1 MTLRTLAWGLV
12 LCFTLTTSLAM
23 ARSTSTTSEEHA
35 LNDGEEFRMGAGE
48 LAQLRREAGVGVW
61 RYEGRNWMDAGRPGV
76 LISIQD
82 LLDAHPGHRL
92 HELLGGY
99 RVDIDDDGVPEVVL
113 TTRGPAAT
121 EMVHYGLTIL
131 QKSAEGWEILYRPDG
146 LPGERFAIEDIRD
159 HDGDG
164 RRELLIAGRA
174 GTVEFYTY
182 FEVVAMD
189 ARGVLHRY
197 ATVAPDTVHLVD
209 LDGNGTHE
217 FLERRLVSRRAP
229 QPIMWTWVDR
239 VVTWTGDEFMKEP
252 VAFRAYHEEVTKPRL
267 VDELLDFHD
276 ADAFLLQTKMA
287 VLRQVHAQAVAARPL
302 ELARNNVVA
311 WARRLIKAGK
321 RKRARTAL
329 ESAIK
334 RDPYRVDA
342 LLTLA
347 QMEVWIGR
355 PGRAINL
362 LYQVIGADPDHGG
375 AWELMGVCFALS
387 QERRLSIAA
396 FINSVRLGAE
406 SEARRQK
413 LDRLGVLHRSDVV
426 KSAVRSAITQMERTS
441 LGSVHGEE
449 EQVPAQAA
457 PEAPPSP

>member
-1 MTLRTLAWGLV
+1 
-12 LCFTLTTSLAM
+12 
-23 ARSTSTTSEEHA
+23 
-35 LNDGEEFRMGAGE
+35 
-48 LAQLRREAGVGVW
+48 
-61 RYEGRNWMDAGRPGV
+61 
-76 LISIQD
+76 
-82 LLDAHPGHRL
+82 
-92 HELLGGY
+92 
-99 RVDIDDDGVPEVVL
+99 
-113 TTRGPAAT
+113 
-121 EMVHYGLTIL
+121 
-131 QKSAEGWEILYRPDG
+131 
-146 LPGERFAIEDIRD
+146 
-159 HDGDG
+159 
-164 RRELLIAGRA
+164 
-174 GTVEFYTY
+174 
-182 FEVVAMD
+182 
-189 ARGVLHRY
+189 
-197 ATVAPDTVHLVD
+197 
-209 LDGNGTHE
+209 
-217 FLERRLVSRRAP
+217 
-229 QPIMWTWVDR
+229 
-239 VVTWTGDEFMKEP
+239 
-252 VAFRAYHEEVTKPRL
+252 

-276 ADAFLLQTKMA
+276 ADAFLLQTKVA

-362 LYQVIGADPDHGG
+362 LYRVIGVDPDHGG

-406 SEARRQK
+406 SDARRQK

-426 KSAVRSAITQMERTS
+426 KSAVRAAITQMDRAS

-449 EQVPAQAA
+449 EQVPVEVA
-457 PEAPPSP
+457 PESPPSP